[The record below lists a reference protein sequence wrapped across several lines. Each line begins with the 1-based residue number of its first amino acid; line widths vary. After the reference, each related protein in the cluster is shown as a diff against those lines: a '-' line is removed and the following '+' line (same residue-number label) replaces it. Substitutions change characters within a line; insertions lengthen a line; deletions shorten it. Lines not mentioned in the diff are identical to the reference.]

1 MTKGR
6 PFIPEHERRRS
17 ENDKSRIRTPYRHLV
32 DPQDPYYYEIC
43 IELMMMDRAG
53 VEINETAAG
62 IATKLVRHKLGTEEE
77 LAAKQRANR
86 ERARQDRE
94 AEAQKWIDLHAARD
108 QWRESDGIVY
118 YILRGELIKI
128 GTTTRPI
135 KRFATLMPDA
145 VLATEPGD
153 VELEKIR
160 HGQFEDMRNPKVG
173 NEYFH
178 PEPPL
183 LAHIRA
189 LREEHGTPNI
199 PHASLISRDEAKKR
213 TDKLLAA
220 CADQQRSDE

>member
-1 MTKGR
+1 MGQGR

-17 ENDKSRIRTPYRHLV
+17 ERDNSRIRTPYRHLI

-53 VEINETAAG
+53 VEVNETAAD

-77 LAAKQRANR
+77 LAARRQANR
-86 ERARQDRE
+86 ERTRQQRE
-94 AEAQKWIDLHAARD
+94 AQAQKWIAAHATRD

-128 GTTTRPI
+128 GTTTRPM
-135 KRFATLMPDA
+135 KRFAALMPDA
-145 VLATEPGD
+145 VLAIEPGD

-160 HGQFEDMRNPKVG
+160 HGQFEDTRNPKVG

-178 PEPPL
+178 PQPPL
-183 LAHIRA
+183 LVHIRA
-189 LREEHGTPNI
+189 LREEHGVPNI
-199 PHASLISRDEAKKR
+199 PHASLVSREKAEAVV
-213 TDKLLAA
+213 TELLA
-220 CADQQRSDE
+220 S